1 MAQAARHLIRFPS
14 QSPAMPTPIQIR
26 NAGSSSTFAII
37 APFIGAAVAGVLA
50 FRRPSSDG
58 APGPVFV

>member
-1 MAQAARHLIRFPS
+1 
-14 QSPAMPTPIQIR
+14 MPTPIQIR